1 MDFTQLEDAT
11 SLPLIP
17 TPIGGFSSP
26 TSIGLS
32 LIPTTSGALLISR
45 STIPI
50 SQWFKLGLCST
61 AKSTRGESVIQITD
75 SQTTTN
81 SPLLFV
87 AFAKPWVAS
96 PKLLFVCIIGGV
108 LFALPEVDIVADSA
122 EAPDTDSIGSVA
134 FPAAAISVSG
144 DDGGFVEEAVVT
156 TDELLLLLLLTGTVD
171 EAAPAIRM
179 YEIGGPLPL
188 LVLLLLLLLLLLL
201 MLLFITVLA
210 EVQPLLLR
218 MILLFVETGLFIEL
232 LLFEEDDDDD
242 SDTAAAEEEDIVE
255 VADVV
260 LLLLLLLQVVV
271 AVVAADTAILLL
283 LALLLL

>member
-75 SQTTTN
+75 SQTTTS

-156 TDELLLLLLLTGTVD
+156 TDELLLLLTGTVD

>member
-144 DDGGFVEEAVVT
+144 DDGGFVEGAVVT
-156 TDELLLLLLLTGTVD
+156 TDELLLLLTGTVD

>member
-156 TDELLLLLLLTGTVD
+156 TDELLLLLTGTVD

>member
-108 LFALPEVDIVADSA
+108 LFALPEVDIVTDSA

-156 TDELLLLLLLTGTVD
+156 TDELLLLLTGTVD